1 MVKKFNAC
9 FSEEKQTESNHHS
22 RHNPRISEN
31 LPINNETSQVSR
43 QKLNVCHI
51 SHPTGSDGERSLLF
65 WKKRLAMFTTIS
77 GAG

>member
-1 MVKKFNAC
+1 MLVFLRKNK
-9 FSEEKQTESNHHS
+9 TESNHNL

>member
-1 MVKKFNAC
+1 MLVFLMKNK
-9 FSEEKQTESNHHS
+9 TESNHNLQY
-22 RHNPRISEN
+22 NPRISEN
-31 LPINNETSQVSR
+31 IPINNEMSQVSR

-65 WKKRLAMFTTIS
+65 WMKRLAMFTTFP